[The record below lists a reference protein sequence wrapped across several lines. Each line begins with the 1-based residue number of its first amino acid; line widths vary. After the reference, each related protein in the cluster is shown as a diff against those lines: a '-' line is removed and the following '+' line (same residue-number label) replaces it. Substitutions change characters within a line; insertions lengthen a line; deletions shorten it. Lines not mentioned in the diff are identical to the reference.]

1 MSAPTF
7 AEALAEKC
15 VQMHSD
21 HHKTDF
27 LHIRDRSAVAILS
40 VSPSAVHCPLGGAL
54 ALVRGAVVGL
64 IEEGIEE
71 GRRWQSVS
79 PEALAAAREEGHEAG
94 IAVGWTRA
102 LAVAVRMVEA
112 LQEREEMAKREL
124 RRCTD
129 ELRVAEAIR
138 SAISEASPVK
148 GGYDEP
154 R

>member
-1 MSAPTF
+1 MSAF

-27 LHIRDRSAVAILS
+27 IHIRDRSAVAILS

-54 ALVRGAVVGL
+54 ALVRASVAGL
-64 IEEGIEE
+64 VEAGIEE
-71 GRRWQSVS
+71 GRRQAGTPS
-79 PEALAAAREEGHEAG
+79 PEALAAARAEGHEAG

-102 LAVAVRMVEA
+102 LAVAVRMVES
-112 LQEREEMAKREL
+112 LQSREEMAKTEL

-138 SAISEASPVK
+138 GAISEASPVK
-148 GGYDEP
+148 GGYDE
-154 R
+154 